1 MGRGRGMGGRV
12 GVREKLVT
20 RHGGSETGTGIEWY
34 VARLYVS
41 IFILLSVPGM
51 QCITE

>member
-1 MGRGRGMGGRV
+1 MGGRVV

-41 IFILLSVPGM
+41 IFILLFVSEM
-51 QCITE
+51 QCINE